1 MSQESFESRMAPR
14 PIPLRTFLAFG
25 GLAMALAGALVMVIL
40 KTPPPERARSLGAR
54 LELAAGQVVVKDADS
69 EIQGLSGIPI
79 ATGARIE
86 TGKGARALVRTG
98 DGAAVFLR
106 GDTEVTLE
114 PMGLSLEKGEAWL
127 DAPRV
132 EGEAIVCRLGKNAV
146 SASDAG
152 LSIARHGDDATVYVA
167 RGLAILTSPGG
178 RVEINAGT
186 QGSIAGASAPKVAP
200 VAFWQDW
207 TGGMGDARAVRGA
220 GGSGSGRIYGLDPN
234 ALSGT
239 PAKRLG
245 IAKQVVHAV
254 LRDGV
259 AETEVDQTFS
269 NPGGQ
274 PIEGW
279 YWFTVPSNATV
290 TSFALENNGN
300 LVEGEVIERHEAAAR
315 YQAAVRQAV
324 DPALLEWVDG
334 RSYRARIYP
343 IPANGTRRVV
353 LRYIEL
359 LPQVEG
365 KMRYVYPLRSNDPVR
380 FDEFALSVDLGSQ
393 GASLHVA
400 TSLDA
405 TLEQGSTLVT
415 MRRSGYVPQ
424 ADFQLEMTPAL
435 PSPPVRAWRFA
446 AGSDQADYVML
457 RYVPEVDFGKLPP
470 AKGEVVVV
478 VDTSAG
484 GDESERAERTAAA
497 EGILRA
503 LSDQDRF
510 ALVAL
515 DVTPTVV
522 YPKEGL
528 SAATDAEVAKAL
540 EKLADHG
547 IAGAT
552 DLGAMFEPALERL
565 HGAEQPAI
573 VYVGDGHPTSGE
585 TNAEALMNRMR
596 RSLSGSRARF
606 FAMGVGADAH
616 HELLSQLTRAGS
628 GQYLR
633 INEADETTGQALRL
647 TSAIKTPTITDL
659 EIDLGAGLDQP
670 FYSSAGKLARGE
682 ELELLARTH
691 HELPRTV
698 TIKGRVA
705 GEDWTKNYS
714 IRLETSTTTSLVP
727 RLWAAEYVR
736 RLLGSGTGPDDNRSK
751 VLDLGLEYGL
761 MTPYTSILALESD
774 EAYARQGVPRRT
786 SKLRGVRLTSI
797 QSERQEKD
805 LVAPFLTGSTAAAMG
820 CDRSA
825 PASAE
830 ATATSDKSAT
840 VAPTP
845 QSGGAAFADPSPPE
859 GLATAA
865 AAPPPSPPP
874 AAAPRSALQG
884 ANAALVSGNSAAELT
899 RSPAGT
905 SDSLDHMAAHEEH
918 TERLSRSPA
927 GTSDSLDHAPADQP
941 GIGVGAGFGNGHG
954 RLGTA
959 PAPPSTPFTKHML
972 NGPRGSADA
981 TTGFG
986 ARQKEELAAKKA
998 LEPPRLPA
1006 PPPLH
1011 RVLATCSDAASRPLA
1026 ERIVLWQKRLRR
1038 ATGHAELIAQ
1048 YEAARSSCELPDWR
1062 DEEALLDLVQ
1072 ARIDNEEAAGA
1083 VLTHFRGEVEAQR
1096 YVARAILRRTVD
1108 PRLSAAVS
1116 RALFGDRVDWTRLD
1130 RELLDIAKP
1139 EDRIVHLKAAMLVAD
1154 GDPAGDARLVKLL
1167 VSTGHV
1173 QEAIA
1178 HGRRLRDRGLMTPL
1192 LAEELG
1198 DALVIAGE
1206 QDEALRTYSEVVEF
1220 NGDDPLSRRLLGDI
1234 FLRNGWYDAAYRQYK
1249 TLTDL
1254 DPKNATSWLR
1264 LAAAAAGAGR
1274 VDEAL
1279 RVEREVQS
1287 GEGSPGPDDP
1297 RFWARLWS
1305 SARLGALLND
1315 PQVTLAGST
1324 STQHPP
1330 TNGSKDAIARK
1341 LKELGLFSGPGT
1353 LALLTWEDH
1362 DARLVMGAADP
1373 KKEDLRGEPTDA
1385 GPTGLYGVL
1394 LGQSDWDTKPWAV
1407 RFSSDAPSR
1416 PVAFALTVLSWDG
1429 RNFAVKISKGQIKP
1443 DDKMAL
1449 L

>member
-1 MSQESFESRMAPR
+1 MSQETFRAGSHPDESRLGPR
-14 PIPLRTFLAFG
+14 PIPLRTFLALG
-25 GLAMALAGALVMVIL
+25 VVGIALVSALVMLIL
-40 KTPPPERARSLGAR
+40 KAPPPQRARNLGAR
-54 LELAAGQVVVKDADS
+54 LELAAGQVTVKDADS
-69 EIQGLSGIPI
+69 ESQGLSGTPL
-79 ATGARIE
+79 ATGARIS

-106 GDTEVTLE
+106 GDTEVVLE
-114 PMGLSLEKGEAWL
+114 PMGLSIEKGEAWL

-132 EGEAIVCRLGKNAV
+132 DGEAIVCRLGKNAV

-152 LSIARHGDDATVYVA
+152 LSITRDGDNAKVYVA

-186 QGSIAGASAPKVAP
+186 QGTAASEGAPKVAP

-207 TGGMGDARAVRGA
+207 TGGMGDAHAVRGA

-234 ALSGT
+234 ALPGT
-239 PAKRLG
+239 PAKKLG
-245 IAKQVVHAV
+245 IAKQVVHAA

-269 NPGGQ
+269 NPGSL

-279 YWFTVPSNATV
+279 YWFTVPTNATV
-290 TSFALENNGN
+290 TSFALESNGR

-343 IPANGTRRVV
+343 IPASGTRRVV

-365 KMRYVYPLRSNDPVR
+365 KIRYVYPLRSDDAVR
-380 FDEFALSVDLGSQ
+380 FDEFALSVDLGTQ
-393 GASLHVA
+393 GAAMHVA
-400 TSLDA
+400 SSLDA
-405 TLEQGSTLVT
+405 TLEQNSTLVS

-424 ADFQLEMTPAL
+424 ADFQLEMAPTL

-446 AGSDQADYVML
+446 AGSDQADYVMM
-457 RYVPEVDFGKLPP
+457 RYVPEVNFGSLPP

-503 LSDQDRF
+503 LSDEDRF
-510 ALVAL
+510 ALIAL

-528 SAATDAEVAKAL
+528 ALATDAEVAKAL
-540 EKLADHG
+540 EKLTDHG

-565 HGAEQPAI
+565 HGTEQPAI

-585 TNAEALMNRMR
+585 TTADALMSRMR

-606 FAMGVGADAH
+606 FAVGVGADAE
-616 HELLSQLTRAGS
+616 HELLAQLTRAGS

-659 EIDLGAGLDQP
+659 EVDLGAGLDQP

-691 HELPRTV
+691 HELPKTV
-698 TIKGRVA
+698 TIKGRI
-705 GEDWTKNYS
+705 GGKDWKTDYPL
-714 IRLETSTTTSLVP
+714 RVETSTTTSLVP

-736 RLLGSGTGPDDNRSK
+736 RLLGSGAGPDDNRSK

-774 EAYARQGVPRRT
+774 DAYARQGVPRRN
-786 SKLRGVRLTSI
+786 SRLRGVRLTSI
-797 QSERQEKD
+797 QSERQEEE
-805 LVAPFLTGSTAAAMG
+805 LVAPFLPASTRTAMG
-820 CDRSA
+820 CDRKAAMEDSNTQLTNDNGGGTSAGTRARAEEA
-825 PASAE
+825 PAASPA
-830 ATATSDKSAT
+830 
-840 VAPTP
+840 P
-845 QSGGAAFADPSPPE
+845 QSGAAAFGDQPAAPSVA
-859 GLATAA
+859 ATTAT
-865 AAPPPSPPP
+865 AAPPPPPQ
-874 AAAPRSALQG
+874 AASVNALQG
-884 ANAALVSGNSAAELT
+884 ANLGVSGAGEGGGGAGDGVGLGSVGALKSASGAGAKDRAAAPHRPSSFY
-899 RSPAGT
+899 RSDKRQ
-905 SDSLDHMAAHEEH
+905 DSKE
-918 TERLSRSPA
+918 
-927 GTSDSLDHAPADQP
+927 PAD
-941 GIGVGAGFGNGHG
+941 
-954 RLGTA
+954 L
-959 PAPPSTPFTKHML
+959 K
-972 NGPRGSADA
+972 
-981 TTGFG
+981 
-986 ARQKEELAAKKA
+986 AKKA
-998 LEPPRLPA
+998 PEPPRPPPPA
-1006 PPPLH
+1006 PVAPR

-1038 ATGHAELIAQ
+1038 ATGSADLIAQ

-1062 DEEALLDLVQ
+1062 DQEALLDLVQ
-1072 ARIDNEEAAGA
+1072 ARIDNEEAGTA
-1083 VLTHFRGEVEAQR
+1083 VLGHFAGETEAQR
-1096 YVARAILRRTVD
+1096 YVARAVLRRTVD

-1116 RALFGDRVDWTRLD
+1116 RALFGARVDWARVD
-1130 RELLDIAKP
+1130 RELLDINKP
-1139 EDRIVHLKAAMLVAD
+1139 DERIVHLRAAMLVAE
-1154 GDPAGDARLVKLL
+1154 GDPAGDTRLVKQLL
-1167 VSTGHV
+1167 LGGRA

-1178 HGRRLRDRGLMTPL
+1178 HGRRLRDRGLLTPL

-1198 DALVIAGE
+1198 DALVLAGE
-1206 QDEALRTYSEVVEF
+1206 RDEALRTYSEVVEF
-1220 NGDDPLSRRLLGDI
+1220 NGNDPLSRRVLGDL

-1254 DPKNATSWLR
+1254 DSKNATSWMR

-1279 RVEREVQS
+1279 RIEREVQS

-1297 RFWARLWS
+1297 RYWARLWS
-1305 SARLGALLND
+1305 AARLGALLSD
-1315 PQVTLAGST
+1315 PQVTGGT
-1324 STQHPP
+1324 E
-1330 TNGSKDAIARK
+1330 SKDAVARK
-1341 LKELGLFSGPGT
+1341 LKELSLFSGPGA

-1362 DARLVMGAADP
+1362 DAHLVLGAADP

-1385 GPTGLYGVL
+1385 SPTALYGVL
-1394 LGQSDWDTKPWAV
+1394 LGQGDWDRKPWAV
-1407 RFSSDAPSR
+1407 RYANDAPAR
-1416 PVAFALTVLSWDG
+1416 PVGFSVTVLSWDG
-1429 RNFAVKISKGQIKP
+1429 RNFSVKVSKGQIKP
-1443 DDKMAL
+1443 DDKLVAL
-1449 L
+1449 